1 MPTIRKESF
10 GALSDGRETLAY
22 ILRNT
27 KGNEL
32 KVTDYG
38 ARIVSMRFRD
48 KNFDN
53 KFLLKTYPDASGY
66 ENDCEAGIVYVD
78 GDAKKFAQ
86 IIWNTEI
93 FTEGVRFTAEV
104 DGTSAEI
111 VYSLSNDNEISIK
124 YKATGASDIS
134 TQLVFS
140 ADALPD
146 PTAKIFDENSSSGKI
161 SGANSYAIL
170 DKPASVEME
179 LGMFGYDIGCPID
192 YLDGGLKNAA
202 EILSDAASILTL
214 VYATQNNLHIAEH
227 DGGYA
232 VKTSGAKNSDGV
244 VSGQTV
250 YVFKNR
256 R

>member
-1 MPTIRKESF
+1 MPTIRKEAF

-38 ARIVSMRFRD
+38 ARVVSMRFRD
-48 KNFDN
+48 KNFTN
-53 KFLLKTYPDASGY
+53 KFLLKSYPDASGY
-66 ENDCEAGIVYVD
+66 EKDSAAGIVYVD
-78 GDAKKFAQ
+78 GDAEKFAQ
-86 IIWNTEI
+86 IIWNGEI

-104 DGTSAEI
+104 DGTRAEI

-124 YKATGASDIS
+124 YKAAGASDIS

-146 PTAKIFDENSSSGKI
+146 STAKIFDEKSSSGKI
-161 SGANSYAIL
+161 SGANVYEIL

-202 EILSDAASILTL
+202 EILSDAANILTL

-227 DGGYA
+227 DGGFA
-232 VKTSGAKNSDGV
+232 IKTSGSKNSDGV

-250 YVFKNR
+250 YTFKNR